1 MTEDVA
7 HAPMSR
13 KRWFLLLG
21 LWTLGVGAALMLIGI
36 VAVLVADGSVPSWL
50 RAVFPLATMCILVGL
65 TWLIVMPFVSN
76 EPMDRAHRRYMRQA
90 LPAFAGYALAMT
102 LLTLVRDTGLPTW
115 ARALLAMLPVLPIG
129 WVIWALW
136 DYIQHCDEL
145 ERRVQIE
152 ATYLTCGIVALITF
166 AGGMLQHMGVL
177 ELKGALLHVL
187 PLMFGVYG
195 VAGWWCRRKYGLRG
209 IC

>member
-1 MTEDVA
+1 LA
-7 HAPMSR
+7 
-13 KRWFLLLG
+13 K
-21 LWTLGVGAALMLIGI
+21 
-36 VAVLVADGSVPSWL
+36 VL
-50 RAVFPLATMCILVGL
+50 FPLATMCLACGL
-65 TWLIVMPFVSN
+65 IWLLMIPWISD
-76 EPMDRAHRRYMRQA
+76 EPLDRAHRRYMRQV

-102 LLTLVRDTGLPTW
+102 LLTLVRDTGLTTW

-177 ELKGALLHVL
+177 
-187 PLMFGVYG
+187 
-195 VAGWWCRRKYGLRG
+195 
-209 IC
+209 